1 MADPFKA
8 SRDSNGGG
16 FDMGTASDIADNHLD
31 SFRSSASTPPDR
43 LGEHDYRTGGG
54 SAPNTEME
62 ATPMRQP
69 RQEPSRF
76 TYPSVSREPKA
87 T

>member
-1 MADPFKA
+1 VSNPYNAG
-8 SRDSNGGG
+8 RDSIGGG
-16 FDMGTASDIADNHLD
+16 FNMGTQSDIADEHLD
-31 SFRSSASTPPDR
+31 AFRGSASTPPDR

-54 SAPNTEME
+54 EAPNTNTDAM
-62 ATPMRQP
+62 PQRQP